1 MLAWMLYVMTVTL
14 LLSTGAFIAERALR
28 LNRGGT
34 RWIWLA
40 AIAASLCLPLLADA
54 LHSRLPAVVSLPV
67 AEGNAAPDLPQVQ
80 ILSPATWIA
89 GAPETPAWW
98 NDLDALLRGMWLGA
112 SATLLLVLL
121 AGSVHLALRMRRWQP
136 AELAGAPVL
145 VSEDAGPAV
154 VGLLRPRIVLPRWV
168 MQASRDQ
175 QDSILAHERSHLDAR
190 DSHLLMLAIVLL
202 ALMPWN
208 LPLWWQ
214 LRRLRRAI
222 EIDCDARVLAGGID
236 AATYGEALISVGEHR
251 SIYIGALAAAPVS
264 RSFLE
269 QRLRIMLRKPV
280 KWRRAATVA
289 FAGISLCFAAIA
301 AQLSPPAASG
311 EPAAQAATPAS
322 PAPASNGRVAVK
334 LPATTLER
342 YLGDYAD
349 YALSDNTFVTI
360 RREGDHLL
368 ADWSSGPK
376 VELLAESEDH
386 FFTKDGDGGMVF
398 ANDGTD
404 KAPSA
409 AVTQMGKELP
419 LKRVDAATVAQ
430 IKMELKARLQA
441 QTPAP
446 GSEATLR
453 RLYAGIDAGKPNY
466 EEMQPLLAE
475 AIRRDLTKLMAASKQ
490 MGAIESITFSG
501 VDGGGWDIYEVQ
513 RANARLRAA
522 IIVGGDGKIA
532 GYFSTQ
538 PD

>member
-1 MLAWMLYVMTVTL
+1 MLAWMLYVMTVTV
-14 LLSTGAFIAERALR
+14 LLSVGAWVAERALR

-40 AIAASLCLPLLADA
+40 AIAASLCLPIMADM
-54 LHSRLPAVVSLPV
+54 LQSRLPEVVSLPV
-67 AEGNAAPDLPQVQ
+67 ADGNPASNLPALQA
-80 ILSPATWIA
+80 LSPATWIA
-89 GAPETPAWW
+89 VAPQTPAWW
-98 NDLDALLRGMWLGA
+98 NDLDALLRGMWIGA
-112 SATLLLVLL
+112 SATLLLALL
-121 AGSVHLALRMRRWQP
+121 AGSAHVALRVRRWQP
-136 AELAGAPVL
+136 AVLSGAPVL
-145 VSEDAGPAV
+145 VSDDAGPAV

-175 QDSILAHERSHLDAR
+175 QDSILAHERSHLDAG
-190 DSHLLMLAIVLL
+190 DSQLLMLAIVLL
-202 ALMPWN
+202 AFMPWN

-236 AATYGEALISVGEHR
+236 TATYGEALISVGEHR

-280 KWRRAATVA
+280 KWRRAATIA

-311 EPAAQAATPAS
+311 EPSARAATPAN
-322 PAPASNGRVAVK
+322 PGPDASGRVAVK
-334 LPATTLER
+334 LPYATLER
-342 YLGDYAD
+342 YLGDYAQ
-349 YALSDNTFVTI
+349 SDNAFVTI

-368 ADWSSGPK
+368 ADFSSGPK

-386 FFTKDGDGGMVF
+386 FFTKDGDAGMVF
-398 ANDGTD
+398 ANDGSGQ
-404 KAPSA
+404 APSA
-409 AVTQMGKELP
+409 AMTQMGKELP
-419 LKRVDAATVAQ
+419 LRRVDAATVAQ
-430 IKMELKARLQA
+430 FKLELKARQQA

-446 GSEATLR
+446 GTEATLR

-475 AIRRDLTKLMAASKQ
+475 AVRQDLPRFMAENRKLGPIQ
-490 MGAIESITFSG
+490 SITFAG

-513 RANARLRAA
+513 RTNARLRAA
-522 IIVGGDGKIA
+522 IMVGGDGKIA

>member
-1 MLAWMLYVMTVTL
+1 
-14 LLSTGAFIAERALR
+14 
-28 LNRGGT
+28 
-34 RWIWLA
+34 
-40 AIAASLCLPLLADA
+40 
-54 LHSRLPAVVSLPV
+54 
-67 AEGNAAPDLPQVQ
+67 
-80 ILSPATWIA
+80 
-89 GAPETPAWW
+89 
-98 NDLDALLRGMWLGA
+98 
-112 SATLLLVLL
+112 
-121 AGSVHLALRMRRWQP
+121 
-136 AELAGAPVL
+136 
-145 VSEDAGPAV
+145 
-154 VGLLRPRIVLPRWV
+154 
-168 MQASRDQ
+168 
-175 QDSILAHERSHLDAR
+175 
-190 DSHLLMLAIVLL
+190 
-202 ALMPWN
+202 
-208 LPLWWQ
+208 
-214 LRRLRRAI
+214 
-222 EIDCDARVLAGGID
+222 
-236 AATYGEALISVGEHR
+236 
-251 SIYIGALAAAPVS
+251 
-264 RSFLE
+264 
-269 QRLRIMLRKPV
+269 MLRKPV

-386 FFTKDGDGGMVF
+386 FFTKEGDAGMVF

-430 IKMELKARLQA
+430 IKMELKARQQA

-475 AIRRDLTKLMAASKQ
+475 AIRRDLPKFMAASKQ
-490 MGAIESITFSG
+490 MGPIESITFSG